1 MEIVKIK
8 IRSAQNVGKSRLVGE
23 KNKDLF
29 FCIHQLHRPAQ
40 RPKTGLGVIGDE
52 PCRLNGAT
60 QALWETVE
68 STTCAEPSTGCP
80 EEAIPQ
86 TDQAA

>member
-1 MEIVKIK
+1 MADGLSV
-8 IRSAQNVGKSRLVGE
+8 
-23 KNKDLF
+23 F
-29 FCIHQLHRPAQ
+29 FFNLHQPHRPAQ
-40 RPKTGLGVIGDE
+40 RPKTSLGILGDE
-52 PCRLNGAT
+52 PCRLNGT
-60 QALWETVE
+60 LKTENQWK

>member
-1 MEIVKIK
+1 MGT
-8 IRSAQNVGKSRLVGE
+8 NP
-23 KNKDLF
+23 DLADILGDTDFDFENSYF
-29 FCIHQLHRPAQ
+29 FFIHQPHRPAQ

-68 STTCAEPSTGCP
+68 STTCAEPSTGCL